1 MYQRIHASV
10 VSCVSFLGLFLLTDL
25 PVATAQVQCWAPRQ
39 YEDTATDKRWTRHL
53 KVMEAA
59 EAIVKRS
66 SEYMSPPVP
75 VRMRT
80 TMSAGP
86 LELWNSRLFVRAYP
100 KETSVG
106 IRLWEGQCGIIPQAE
121 RVAGSNGEVA
131 VFFNYVHTQM
141 FLDTLGRFERTGT
154 VAGYPEYGGW
164 VLLTKNG
171 RVPWIPQTLGDQL
184 DRIGAARE
192 KAVTEWQDVKTAR
205 SKVPDQATVD
215 QTAAMLRKT
224 DPAGA
229 EKYVHSMKQ
238 LAKDVETDQ
247 AKDGA
252 RDAHLAK
259 LLSDYRAYRA
269 SFTAEQL
276 AMPAFWADG
285 NGSGRKALDAQ
296 IAKLQELGADDKRRV
311 EEAQSRSRALERDA
325 QAAVK
330 NGNKAEAERLRAE
343 ATDLVRE
350 AKQIRKDHTERA
362 ALKGEA
368 LRGEFELTNL
378 KPGQADQ
385 AFAFKIDPMFPDPN
399 QPDKIQVIAV
409 LIVTL
414 TDKDIRYRPEQ
425 TARKAW
431 LDRVKA
437 TMDYAALAAL
447 LD

>member
-1 MYQRIHASV
+1 MSSRAFTGIQ
-10 VSCVSFLGLFLLTDL
+10 VSTCLLGTVLLFSIDVPAL
-25 PVATAQVQCWAPRQ
+25 AQVQCWAPRQ
-39 YEDTATDKRWTRHL
+39 YEDTATDKRWARYL
-53 KVMEAA
+53 KAMEAA
-59 EAIVKRS
+59 EAVVKHS
-66 SEYMSPPVP
+66 SEFMSPPVP

-106 IRLWEGQCGIIPQAE
+106 IRLWEGECGIIPQAD
-121 RVAGSNGEVA
+121 RVAGSIGEVA

-141 FLDTLGRFERTGT
+141 FLDTFGRFERTGT

-164 VLLTKNG
+164 VLLSKNG

-192 KAVTEWQDVKTAR
+192 KAVKEWQEVKTAR
-205 SKVPDQATVD
+205 NKVPDQATVD

-224 DPAGA
+224 DPGGA

-238 LAKDVETDQ
+238 LAKDVEADQ

-259 LLSDYRAYRA
+259 LLSDYQTYRA

-311 EEAQSRSRALERDA
+311 EEAQRRSRALERDA
-325 QAAVK
+325 QAAAK
-330 NGNKAEAERLRAE
+330 AGNKAERLRAE
-343 ATDLVRE
+343 ANDLARE

-362 ALKGEA
+362 ALKSEA

-399 QPDKIQVIAV
+399 QPDKIQVIAI

-414 TDKDIRYRPEQ
+414 TDKDIRYRPEH